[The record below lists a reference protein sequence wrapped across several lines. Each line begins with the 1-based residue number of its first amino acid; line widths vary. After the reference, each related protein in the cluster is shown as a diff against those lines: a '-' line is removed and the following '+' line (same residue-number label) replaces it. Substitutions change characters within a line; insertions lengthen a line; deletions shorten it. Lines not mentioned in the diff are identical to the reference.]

1 VIDIHM
7 FERFRFKYACTLG
20 RLGHAAAAV
29 ASAWLV
35 MAAGAG
41 AAPRAELSTASPP
54 VERAACPAQP
64 AAPVAGKRDGQFV
77 LQADLS
83 SMDAGDIASFILLG
97 KEAAASSRPR
107 DAEVAFL
114 MACRV
119 AIERKGAD
127 SAESA
132 DARYQLG
139 WLYGQLV
146 LEGTALGA
154 KQAEL
159 RRRAE
164 QLYGQSLRFYQARY
178 GASHEKTRFAADG
191 LAALGQTRSRG
202 LEKSAEPAQ
211 ASAAAAAAKPRQEAA
226 DLPAPRTAGESAGPM
241 PPGPSFDCA
250 KARSV
255 PEKLICADA
264 ELSRLDRALGQLYAR
279 ARDAAPD
286 KAAFA
291 RQNSQEWRRREAT
304 CRDRECL
311 VRWYGARGE
320 QLNEILQGQLA
331 PSTAAP
337 AAR

>member
-1 VIDIHM
+1 M
-7 FERFRFKYACTLG
+7 
-20 RLGHAAAAV
+20 

-35 MAAGAG
+35 MMGGAG
-41 AAPRAELSTASPP
+41 AAPRADLSAASPP
-54 VERAACPAQP
+54 VQRAACPAQP
-64 AAPVAGKRDGQFV
+64 AAPVAGKKDGQFV

-83 SMDAGDIASFILLG
+83 SMGAGDIASFIVLG
-97 KEAAASSRPR
+97 KEAAASGRLR

-119 AIERKGAD
+119 ASERKGVD

-139 WLYGQLV
+139 WLYGRLV
-146 LEGTALGA
+146 LEGGA
-154 KQAEL
+154 SSTRQAEL

-178 GASHEKTRFAADG
+178 GPSHEKTRFAAQG
-191 LAALGQTRSRG
+191 LASLTQTSFPAAPSPLQLGRAPG
-202 LEKSAEPAQ
+202 A
-211 ASAAAAAAKPRQEAA
+211 ASQRPQEAA
-226 DLPAPRTAGESAGPM
+226 APQASGNRGEPGAAIQA
-241 PPGPSFDCA
+241 GPSFDCA

-264 ELSRLDRALGQLYAR
+264 ELSRLDRELGRLYAR
-279 ARDAAPD
+279 ARDAAPN

-291 RQNSQEWRRREAT
+291 RHNTQQWRQREAT

-311 VRWYGARGE
+311 LRWYGARGE
-320 QLNEILQGQLA
+320 QLKGVLQGQLA